1 MGHPRPRAPLRRQT
15 YIHNGSSRNELCDCV
30 LAAERS
36 PGERVSHRW
45 WYQDNL
51 DLEGIQLVEGTV
63 DLEEEEEGDEQ
74 D

>member
-1 MGHPRPRAPLRRQT
+1 MDKYLARRQNT
-15 YIHNGSSRNELCDCV
+15 VAQFIATRPIMDIC